1 MRVRF
6 GAAIATA
13 IMISVGFVTIFGLLL
28 TEEMGVPSELVDTFN
43 TLAGVFLQ
51 LVTITAALLVLL
63 GVVNLLVVHG
73 RRIGGRSRGLLN
85 SLVLIVSFALVVGAY
100 IAERGSDD
108 PEITPV
114 LLDTVLI
121 SIESALAAL
130 LFFALVYGAYRLMR
144 HHVTWSSLLFITAVL
159 VVLVG
164 ALPFSELDVMGEL
177 RDWLLATP
185 VSGGARGILLGI
197 ALATLVTGVRVL
209 IGQDRSYRE

>member
-13 IMISVGFVTIFGLLL
+13 ITISVGFITTFGLLL
-28 TEEMGVPSELVDTFN
+28 TEEMGVPGELVDT
-43 TLAGVFLQ
+43 LGAIAGVFLQ

-63 GVVNLLVVHG
+63 GVLNLLVVHV
-73 RRIGGRSRGLLN
+73 RRVRPRNRGPVN
-85 SLVLIVSFALVVGAY
+85 SLMLLLSFALVIGAY
-100 IAERGSDD
+100 VAERGSDD
-108 PEITPV
+108 PELTPV

-121 SIESALAAL
+121 SVESALAAL

-144 HHVTWSSLLFITAVL
+144 RRVTWSAALFVTALLL
-159 VVLVG
+159 VLVG
-164 ALPFSELDVMGEL
+164 ALPFAELDVMGEL

-185 VSGGARGILLGI
+185 VSGGARGILIGI